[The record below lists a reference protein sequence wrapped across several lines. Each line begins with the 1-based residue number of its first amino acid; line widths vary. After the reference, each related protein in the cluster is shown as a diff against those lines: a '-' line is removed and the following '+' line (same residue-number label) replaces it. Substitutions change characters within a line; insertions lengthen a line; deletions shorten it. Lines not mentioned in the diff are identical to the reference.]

1 MNLPKL
7 NRLLRRIPL
16 HLVVL
21 ALTLIWII
29 PTIGLLVTSF
39 RPVED
44 INTSGWWTVFS
55 RETKTSTA
63 YDQWCSSCHGE
74 GQDVAGV
81 DLSDPAVV
89 SELNSALRLLAFMR
103 RGHPDISQNGQMP
116 TSQEAADIAAT
127 LQGLTGEEESA
138 RFTLDNYID
147 ALVGYRGLQ
156 TYTSDCADG
165 TPPSGFTCNF
175 LRDLGN
181 RRGMGRAFVNSL
193 LVTIPAT
200 ILPILFAG
208 FAAYAFAWMDFR
220 GRQVMFAILVA
231 LQVVPLQMT
240 LVPIFR
246 IYSQLGLN
254 GTFLGVWLFHT
265 GFGMPYAIYLMR
277 NFLGGLPRD
286 LFEVGLPGRRLA
298 LDGLRAPGHAA
309 GHARHRIAGH
319 FPVPLGVERPAGGP
333 GLPGLLQPGGHLPDL
348 QHGHLAGRGLAAAD
362 GGGIHLHDP
371 AADRLLRL
379 PALLRARHAGR
390 GCERVKLALR
400 SLSTA
405 GGNPP
410 ACRPLPERQVI
421 SLSGSVYVGLFSL
434 V

>member
-103 RGHPDISQNGQMP
+103 RGHPDISQNIQMP

-286 LFEVGLPGRRLA
+286 LFESAYLDGASHWTAFVRLA
-298 LDGLRAPGHAA
+298 MPLAMPAIASLAIFQFLWVWNDLLVALVFLGSSNPVVTYQISNMVTSLGAGWQLQTAA
-309 GHARHRIAGH
+309 AFISMIL
-319 FPVPLGVERPAGGP
+319 PLIVFFAFQRYFVRGM
-333 GLPGLLQPGGHLPDL
+333 
-348 QHGHLAGRGLAAAD
+348 LAGA
-362 GGGIHLHDP
+362 
-371 AADRLLRL
+371 
-379 PALLRARHAGR
+379 
-390 GCERVKLALR
+390 VK
-400 SLSTA
+400 
-405 GGNPP
+405 G
-410 ACRPLPERQVI
+410 
-421 SLSGSVYVGLFSL
+421 
-434 V
+434 